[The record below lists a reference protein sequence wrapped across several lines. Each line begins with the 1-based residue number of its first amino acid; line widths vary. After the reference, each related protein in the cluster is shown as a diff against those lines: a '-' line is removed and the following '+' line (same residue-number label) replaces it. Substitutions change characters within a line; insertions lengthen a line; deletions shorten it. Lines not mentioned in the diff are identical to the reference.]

1 MSTNPGRPQKTRS
14 GAIRL
19 LHGTAARQGA
29 LRLSTK
35 AILLSVALTTFVITT
50 VFLTLSIEIR
60 NETKELL
67 QDRLNRSERQ
77 VLNIKED
84 NLDQLLWV
92 SSQVAN
98 NPTLRAAMETYRL
111 ETNLSEDLRQ
121 DLLATVQNE
130 LNKIWTGLPHDLLF
144 VTDEQGKV
152 LASRGRMNTGPVAGE
167 DFSSR
172 PALRHALDPT
182 AARGDG
188 NFGVIRLQD
197 QHYFI
202 GSSPIE
208 LRGYIIGTLTLG
220 DRIDSSFLPNLRAFF
235 GGDTVVTVGGQ
246 SIASTLS
253 GPAGEDSGAI
263 LLARSGS
270 DAVRDDG
277 TAELGGEEYL
287 VTSMNL
293 GRDDAGQEVT
303 LFLLRSLTQAVK
315 QPNRKL
321 MKTLATQAALA
332 IILGAILAW
341 VAVRTSLRPLE
352 KFVAFMKRVA
362 ESGDYSQRFR
372 GRRGDDP
379 NAPREES
386 GHSRVMATRSNN
398 ELDLLVD
405 GFNNM
410 LAMIETRDSSLKKA
424 HTELEAGIKVLR
436 QKEEE
441 LRQMQKM
448 EAMGL
453 LAGGMAHDFNNI
465 LMVVS
470 GFSEMALRSLEED
483 HEARASIEEVR
494 KAIRSASL
502 LTRQLLAFSSK
513 QVTRPKI
520 INLNRLITDL
530 EEILRRVAGES
541 IELTTHLGDDLANV
555 LADSAQ
561 IEQVLLN
568 LVVNGRDAIEKTG
581 TIVIGTANVQP
592 GEDNLLPLDLAL
604 DQSHVLVS
612 VRDNGCG
619 IDPETQSRMFE
630 PFFTTKDKGKG
641 TGLGLSTVHGIV
653 RQYGGHIRVD
663 SEPGKGT
670 DFRIFLPRI
679 AQEVEDELN
688 PTEFTPAE
696 GSETILVVEDEAD
709 VRRVVCQML
718 SLSGYRVLEAPG
730 PIEAL
735 TVFEDNRDRVNLLLT
750 DVIMPVMNGRELSER
765 ISELE
770 PDIRI
775 LYMSGYTD
783 GVIDDTGI
791 LPEGVDFLQKPF
803 TPDALAVKVAA
814 IFKGDITD

>member
-1 MSTNPGRPQKTRS
+1 MSMNPGRPQATRS

-19 LHGTAARQGA
+19 LRGAAFRQGA

-60 NETKELL
+60 DETKQLL
-67 QDRLNRSERQ
+67 QDMLNRSEQQ

-84 NLDQLLWV
+84 KLEQLLWV

-111 ETNLSEDLRQ
+111 ENSLSEDVRR

-130 LNKIWTGLPHDLLF
+130 LDKIWTGLPNDVLF
-144 VTDEQGKV
+144 VTDQTGRV
-152 LASRGRMNTGPVAGE
+152 LASRGRMNTGPDTGE
-167 DFSSR
+167 DFSNR
-172 PALRHALDPT
+172 PALNHALDP
-182 AARGDG
+182 AAATGDG
-188 NFGVIRLQD
+188 NFGVIRLEG

-208 LRGYIIGTLTLG
+208 LRGYVIGTLTLG

-235 GGDTVVTVGGQ
+235 GGDTVVTVGGRT
-246 SIASTLS
+246 IASTLA
-253 GPAGEDSGAI
+253 GPVGDDSRAVSPGRTAPGAI
-263 LLARSGS
+263 
-270 DAVRDDG
+270 RDDG
-277 TAELGGEEYL
+277 TAKIGEEEYL
-287 VTSMNL
+287 VTSMKL
-293 GRDDAGQEVT
+293 GVDDAGEEVT
-303 LFLLRSLTQAVK
+303 LFLLRSLTRAVK

-362 ESGDYSQRFR
+362 ESGDYSRRFP
-372 GRRGDDP
+372 GRRDIDQPG
-379 NAPREES
+379 PREREKQS
-386 GHSRVMATRSNN
+386 LEVVARSSN
-398 ELDLLVD
+398 ELDQLVN

-410 LAMIETRDSSLKKA
+410 LAMIETRDSSLKQA
-424 HTELEAGIKVLR
+424 HTELEAGIQVLR

-453 LAGGMAHDFNNI
+453 LAGGVAHDFNNI
-465 LMVVS
+465 LMVIS

-483 HEARASIEEVR
+483 HEARAGIVEVQ
-494 KAIRSASL
+494 KAIKSASL

-541 IELTTHLGDDLANV
+541 IELTTRLDEDLANV

-568 LVVNGRDAIEKTG
+568 LTVNGRDAIESTG
-581 TIVIGTANVQP
+581 SIHIETANVEP
-592 GEDNLLPLDLAL
+592 DAGDLLPLDLVL
-604 DQSHVLVS
+604 DQPHVLISVS
-612 VRDNGCG
+612 DDGCG
-619 IDPETQSRMFE
+619 IDPETQTRMFE

-653 RQYGGHIRVD
+653 RQCGGQIRVD

-670 DFRIFLPRI
+670 VFRIFLPRI
-679 AQEVEDELN
+679 AEAIEEELK
-688 PTEFTPAE
+688 PLEFTPAT
-696 GSETILVVEDEAD
+696 GSETILVVEDEPG

-730 PIEAL
+730 PLEAL
-735 TVFEDNRDRVNLLLT
+735 ALFEENRDRIDLLLT
-750 DVIMPVMNGRELSER
+750 DVIMPVMNGRELNQRVTALKPEMKTLF
-765 ISELE
+765 I
-770 PDIRI
+770 
-775 LYMSGYTD
+775 SGYTD

-791 LPEGVDFLQKPF
+791 LPEGVNFLQKPF
-803 TPDALAVKVAA
+803 TPDALSAKVA
-814 IFKGDITD
+814 DILKR